1 MFNKAVKCKTASK
14 DMFHVSSNSVLLS
27 CGGRFKGP
35 HIYDI
40 SQMCHHNHNN
50 NPKIAVVQ

>member
-1 MFNKAVKCKTASK
+1 MFNKAVKCKTARK
-14 DMFHVSSNSVLLS
+14 DMFHVSSNSVLH